1 MKEVIKL
8 LGAFSIGLGAGILA
22 SKRYFKK
29 KYEDIADEEIAVIK
43 SVYFSNEHVEKPKV
57 QIINEDT
64 KEQVRILNSEGYSIN
79 DYETKREHPREE
91 DIPYE
96 ITEEEFS
103 ETELSY
109 EKLTLHYFVD
119 DDVLFD
125 PQEESVNGNGMV
137 DDPLQVIGED
147 GLLRLRASDDTYALY
162 FRNDTYGTD
171 YEVKRMSGA
180 YHA

>member
-1 MKEVIKL
+1 MKEIIKL
-8 LGAFSIGLGAGILA
+8 LGAFSVGLGAGILA
-22 SKRYFKK
+22 SQHFYKK
-29 KYEDIADEEIAVIK
+29 KYESIADEEIAIVK
-43 SVYFSNEHVEKPKV
+43 SAYFSNDHVDNPKV
-57 QIINEDT
+57 SIINDSVEEPV
-64 KEQVRILNSEGYSIN
+64 KKLNSNGYSIN
-79 DYETKREHPREE
+79 DYETEREHPREE

-109 EKLTLHYFVD
+109 DKLTLHYFVD
-119 DDVLFD
+119 DGVLFD

>member
-1 MKEVIKL
+1 MKEVVKL
-8 LGAFSIGLGAGILA
+8 LGAFTIGLGAGILA
-22 SKRYFKK
+22 SQRFFKK
-29 KYEDIADEEIAVIK
+29 KYESIADEEIAVIK
-43 SVYFSNEHVEKPKV
+43 SVYFSNEHVEEPK
-57 QIINEDT
+57 ILIET
-64 KEQVRILNSEGYSIN
+64 PETEEHVRVVNSEGYSVN
-79 DYETKREHPREE
+79 DYGTEREYPREE

-125 PQEESVNGNGMV
+125 PQEEAVNGNGMV
-137 DDPLQVIGED
+137 DDPLNVIGED
-147 GLLRLRASDDTYALY
+147 GVLRLRASDDTYALY

>member
-1 MKEVIKL
+1 MKEIIKL
-8 LGAFSIGLGAGILA
+8 LGTFSLGLGAGILV
-22 SKRYFKK
+22 SQRYFKK
-29 KYEDIADEEIAVIK
+29 KYEAIADEEIAVVK
-43 SVYFSNEHVEKPKV
+43 SVYFSNEHIEEPKV
-57 QIINEDT
+57 STMQDDSQSLIR
-64 KEQVRILNSEGYSIN
+64 VLNSEGYSIN
-79 DYETKREHPREE
+79 DDETEREHPREE

-125 PQEESVNGNGMV
+125 PQEEAINGNGMV

-147 GLLRLRASDDTYALY
+147 GVLRLRASDDTYALY

>member
-1 MKEVIKL
+1 MKETIRL
-8 LGAFSIGLGAGILA
+8 LGAFTIGLGAGILA
-22 SKRYFKK
+22 SRGFFKR
-29 KYEDIADEEIAVIK
+29 KYETIADEEIAVVK
-43 SVYFSNEHVEKPKV
+43 SVYFSDEKLENPNVSVIEDKDNEY
-57 QIINEDT
+57 
-64 KEQVRILNSEGYSIN
+64 VRVVDSIGYSSN
-79 DYETKREHPREE
+79 DYETEREHPREE

-125 PQEESVNGNGMV
+125 PQGESLNGNGFV
-137 DDPLQVIGED
+137 DDPIQLIGED
-147 GLLRLRASDDTYALY
+147 GVFRLRASDDTYALY
-162 FRNDTYGTD
+162 FRNDSFGTD

-180 YHA
+180 YHD

>member
-1 MKEVIKL
+1 MLNPMMVLCTPWKRRIFMKEVIKL

-79 DYETKREHPREE
+79 DYE
-91 DIPYE
+91 
-96 ITEEEFS
+96 
-103 ETELSY
+103 
-109 EKLTLHYFVD
+109 
-119 DDVLFD
+119 
-125 PQEESVNGNGMV
+125 
-137 DDPLQVIGED
+137 
-147 GLLRLRASDDTYALY
+147 
-162 FRNDTYGTD
+162 
-171 YEVKRMSGA
+171 
-180 YHA
+180 

>member
-1 MKEVIKL
+1 MKEIIKL
-8 LGAFSIGLGAGILA
+8 LGAFSMGLGAGILV
-22 SKRYFKK
+22 SQRFFKK
-29 KYEDIADEEIAVIK
+29 KYESIADEEIAVIK
-43 SVYFSNEHVEKPKV
+43 SVYFSNEQVEKPK
-57 QIINEDT
+57 ISAITEDT
-64 KEQVRILNSEGYSIN
+64 KDNVMILNSEGYSIN
-79 DYETKREHPREE
+79 DYETEREHPREE

-125 PQEESVNGNGMV
+125 PQEEAINGNGMV

-171 YEVKRMSGA
+171 YEVKRMAGA